1 MDTIKTLKGE
11 KFQLK
16 SATKLMEALDVR
28 DESIKS
34 VWNKDMKITEMVV
47 VSNEDEYDVLLCNTE
62 KNGVIMTT
70 VHGGYGMFN
79 SCLVQLQG
87 KSLVAAF
94 DRDEI
99 LHLFAIHE
107 NKVWHVKEQMP
118 HSGKFTEAE
127 SVPFVHPLN
136 FLRVEK
142 LLILPFEKEKGFVLG
157 VVTET
162 TDMKNFWVSYEE
174 WNTNAIPRLI
184 PSSFSS
190 PILTFS
196 GKTMEELNVECA
208 SATYTSYSV
217 AEERIRYSYR
227 LVLPG
232 AGDSV
237 KQIFVPSTDTVF
249 LLLHGVA
256 GNLPVEIC
264 IDQQQGVANVAAL
277 SGRGNYT
284 FCSVYQNE
292 TGKMSMAL
300 SGGDLSY
307 IELTKDE
314 SGTTADEVA
323 ILDKESSF
331 SIFNRN
337 PKCQRLYY
345 VLQEDGLIH
354 TLENQGGVTWVE
366 STFQLPEE
374 GEMKRMPCYSTEL
387 TFTRSDN
394 RLVALPDIE
403 VTLWAE
409 ARTYI
414 ETPQGILKLDTNIQ
428 AKIKTDAQGKISFK
442 QYSNGLDVPV
452 VYASLSDE
460 YHTNDEVIA
469 LSQFAG
475 VHSDLSSI
483 TSQQLLDAKQ
493 TDSMKGTVTPFLPD
507 KFRNK
512 QDADN
517 LAKGLQDIMKI
528 KPQMEE
534 VRLVRRSQ
542 LQDISR
548 IVSTNDLPVW
558 GMTFESGHPVYMSL
572 TREEAQSEMNRMR
585 QRSEGKKLPKWLKK
599 IGDFFRSVAK
609 GIVTVVKWI
618 VDGVKMVVEFV
629 LNGVKMIFDAVIKV
643 VQEVF
648 HFVETIFAAIAIFFL
663 TIFAWLAS
671 LFIWNDVMRTKR
683 AFSGLVTMFF
693 TQLPEMAES
702 LKQTLL
708 TQLELGKDEMDKA
721 LEELI
726 AQLDPDLS
734 FDKYMQNTVPAED
747 ASTAFA
753 MSNNPLQSKLE
764 NSDMQELTI
773 SLHQIFEANAGP
785 LDELFNLVRKFCA
798 DISDNPHFK
807 VALDYFQKAFTDIDT
822 LLSSL
827 LCGLLSALRG
837 IIQLIFSGMFAII
850 SSVFDL
856 MKTIMELASNIFI
869 SEIKIPFFTSFYK
882 AVCGDKLTILDLL
895 CTFLALPTVLIYKA
909 KGKSLPFSSDKD
921 VENFIEYVKSILT
934 RKSVMGLNNTS
945 DVLLQVLSCV
955 SSGVLYLVC
964 SIDNFARVSVSVEST
979 LFDYVAIGAELTWFI
994 SCLPLLSTD
1003 SVEFT
1008 WTSWAFFGV
1017 GVAMDMFFTFC
1028 KQRKVNTLEKG
1039 THSGGLWAGMYGIGH
1054 LGISI
1059 WGYLEKKSEM
1069 TANAF
1074 AAECI
1079 GSITEMSYFLAAA
1092 GSTPKSV
1099 IYKIISGVEVI
1110 SSVAVPACTASDISY
1125 D

>member
-1 MDTIKTLKGE
+1 
-11 KFQLK
+11 
-16 SATKLMEALDVR
+16 
-28 DESIKS
+28 
-34 VWNKDMKITEMVV
+34 
-47 VSNEDEYDVLLCNTE
+47 
-62 KNGVIMTT
+62 
-70 VHGGYGMFN
+70 
-79 SCLVQLQG
+79 
-87 KSLVAAF
+87 
-94 DRDEI
+94 
-99 LHLFAIHE
+99 
-107 NKVWHVKEQMP
+107 
-118 HSGKFTEAE
+118 
-127 SVPFVHPLN
+127 
-136 FLRVEK
+136 
-142 LLILPFEKEKGFVLG
+142 
-157 VVTET
+157 
-162 TDMKNFWVSYEE
+162 
-174 WNTNAIPRLI
+174 
-184 PSSFSS
+184 
-190 PILTFS
+190 
-196 GKTMEELNVECA
+196 
-208 SATYTSYSV
+208 
-217 AEERIRYSYR
+217 
-227 LVLPG
+227 
-232 AGDSV
+232 
-237 KQIFVPSTDTVF
+237 
-249 LLLHGVA
+249 
-256 GNLPVEIC
+256 
-264 IDQQQGVANVAAL
+264 
-277 SGRGNYT
+277 
-284 FCSVYQNE
+284 
-292 TGKMSMAL
+292 
-300 SGGDLSY
+300 
-307 IELTKDE
+307 
-314 SGTTADEVA
+314 
-323 ILDKESSF
+323 
-331 SIFNRN
+331 
-337 PKCQRLYY
+337 
-345 VLQEDGLIH
+345 
-354 TLENQGGVTWVE
+354 
-366 STFQLPEE
+366 
-374 GEMKRMPCYSTEL
+374 
-387 TFTRSDN
+387 
-394 RLVALPDIE
+394 
-403 VTLWAE
+403 
-409 ARTYI
+409 
-414 ETPQGILKLDTNIQ
+414 
-428 AKIKTDAQGKISFK
+428 
-442 QYSNGLDVPV
+442 
-452 VYASLSDE
+452 
-460 YHTNDEVIA
+460 
-469 LSQFAG
+469 
-475 VHSDLSSI
+475 
-483 TSQQLLDAKQ
+483 
-493 TDSMKGTVTPFLPD
+493 
-507 KFRNK
+507 
-512 QDADN
+512 
-517 LAKGLQDIMKI
+517 
-528 KPQMEE
+528 
-534 VRLVRRSQ
+534 
-542 LQDISR
+542 
-548 IVSTNDLPVW
+548 
-558 GMTFESGHPVYMSL
+558 
-572 TREEAQSEMNRMR
+572 
-585 QRSEGKKLPKWLKK
+585 
-599 IGDFFRSVAK
+599 
-609 GIVTVVKWI
+609 
-618 VDGVKMVVEFV
+618 
-629 LNGVKMIFDAVIKV
+629 
-643 VQEVF
+643 
-648 HFVETIFAAIAIFFL
+648 
-663 TIFAWLAS
+663 
-671 LFIWNDVMRTKR
+671 
-683 AFSGLVTMFF
+683 
-693 TQLPEMAES
+693 MAER

-708 TQLELGKDEMDKA
+708 TQLELGKDEIDKA

-726 AQLDPDLS
+726 AQLDPNLA

-785 LDELFNLVRKFCA
+785 LDEIFNLVRKFCA

-909 KGKSLPFSSDKD
+909 KGISLPFSSDKD

>member
-28 DESIKS
+28 DEGIKS
-34 VWNKDMKITEMVV
+34 VWSKDMKITEMVV

-62 KNGVIMTT
+62 KGGVIMTT
-70 VHGGYGMFN
+70 VHGGHGMFN
-79 SCLVQLQG
+79 SCLVELYG

-118 HSGKFTEAE
+118 HSGNFTEAE

-142 LLILPFEKEKGFVLG
+142 LLILPFEKEKDFVLG

-162 TDMKNFWVSYEE
+162 ADMKSFWVSYQE
-174 WNTNAIPRLI
+174 WDTNAIARLI

-196 GKTMEELNVECA
+196 GKRMEELNVECA
-208 SATYTSYSV
+208 STTYTSYSV
-217 AEERIRYSYR
+217 TEDRIRYSCR
-227 LVLPG
+227 LDLPD

-249 LLLHGVA
+249 LLLHGTA
-256 GNLPVEIC
+256 GNLPVGIC
-264 IDQQQGVANVAAL
+264 IDQQQGVASVSAL
-277 SGRGNYT
+277 AERGNYA

-292 TGKMSMAL
+292 AGKVSMAL
-300 SGGDLSY
+300 SGGSLAY

-314 SGTTADEVA
+314 TENTADEVA

-331 SIFNRN
+331 STFNCN

-366 STFQLPEE
+366 STLQLPEE
-374 GEMKRMPCYSTEL
+374 GEVKRIPCYSTEL
-387 TFTRSDN
+387 TFTHSDN
-394 RLVALPDIE
+394 RLVALPDME

-414 ETPQGILKLDTNIQ
+414 ETSQGILKLDTDIQ
-428 AKIKTDAQGKISFK
+428 AKIRTDAQGKISFK
-442 QYSNGLDVPV
+442 QYTNGLDVPV
-452 VYASLSDE
+452 VYASLSNE
-460 YHTNDEVIA
+460 YHTDEEVIV

-475 VHSDLSSI
+475 VHDDLSTI
-483 TSQQLLDAKQ
+483 TSQKLLDAKQ

-517 LAKGLQDIMKI
+517 LAKGLLDVMKI

-534 VRLVRRSQ
+534 VRLMKRSQ
-542 LQDISR
+542 LLDVSR
-548 IVSTNDLPVW
+548 VVPTDDLPVW

-572 TREEAQSEMNRMR
+572 TKEEAQLEMNRMM
-585 QRSEGKKLPKWLKK
+585 QRSGGKKLPKWLKK
-599 IGDFFRSVAK
+599 IRDFCRSVVK

-663 TIFAWLAS
+663 TIFVWLAS
-671 LFIWNDVMRTKR
+671 LFIWKDVMRTKR
-683 AFSGLVTMFF
+683 AFNGLMTMFF
-693 TQLPEMAES
+693 AQLPEMAES

-708 TQLELGKDEMDKA
+708 TQLELGKGEIDKA

-726 AQLDPDLS
+726 SQMDANLS

-747 ASTAFA
+747 FSIAYA
-753 MSNNPLQSKLE
+753 MSNNPLQSRLE
-764 NSDMQELTI
+764 NNNMQELTI
-773 SLHQIFEANAGP
+773 SLRQIFEENAGP
-785 LDELFNLVRKFCA
+785 FDELFNLVKKFCT

-807 VALDYFQKAFTDIDT
+807 ESLDYFQKAFTDIDT

-837 IIQLIFSGMFAII
+837 IIQLIFSGMSAII
-850 SSVFDL
+850 SGVFDL
-856 MKTIMELASNIFI
+856 MKTIMKLASKIFI

-882 AVCGDKLTILDLL
+882 GICGDKLTLLDLL

-909 KGKSLPFSSDKD
+909 KGKSLPFNSDKD
-921 VENFIEYVKSILT
+921 VENFIEYIKSILM
-934 RKSVMGLNNTS
+934 RKSVMGLNSTS
-945 DVLLQVLSCV
+945 SVLLQVLSCV

-964 SIDNFARVSVSVEST
+964 SMDNFVKVSASIGPT
-979 LFDYVAIGAELTWFI
+979 LFDYVTIGAELIWFI
-994 SCLPLLSTD
+994 LCLPLLSTD

-1017 GVAMDMFFTFC
+1017 GVAMDMFFTFY
-1028 KQRKVNTLEKG
+1028 KQRKTDILGKG
-1039 THSGGLWAGMYGIGH
+1039 THSGSFWAGAYGVGH
-1054 LGISI
+1054 LAISI
-1059 WGYLEKKSEM
+1059 WGYVERKSEM
-1069 TANAF
+1069 TASAF

-1079 GSITEMSYFLAAA
+1079 GSITEMSYFLTIGDA
-1092 GSTPKSV
+1092 PKPV
-1099 IYKIISGVEVI
+1099 MYKIIGGVEVI
-1110 SSVAVPACTASDISY
+1110 SSIAVPACTASDITY